1 MAGKTGL
8 LFLLLPSA
16 PASLLLNEAMV
27 GAIVNH
33 PLFGRGQVLELR
45 NAARSVV
52 VRFDNG
58 IRAVVESN
66 MLSTLQPAAGGA
78 STNPGVASAQ
88 PRARSGQSLTPR
100 PERVFTPAQTE
111 RLEARRTIE
120 ALRYGIVPTRR
131 IRELSVG
138 LEEERASLGRAFAEV
153 SEGGGEVRV
162 VLGEYGAGKSH
173 FFELAAQEALAQNFV
188 VATTSLDLR
197 EVPPNR
203 PQRIYH
209 ALMRSL
215 RYPHSTEIGL
225 APLLDRLIAQPN
237 YSTLQDDLRGTL
249 FASALHNYSLMR
261 EQPGEALDLLL
272 DWMSGEKV
280 FIKAVRDAAAI
291 KSKEFPL
298 PALSQMT
305 TAADQYCYLLNG
317 WSWLATQ
324 AGYAGLAVFIDES
337 EHYSLLTQRNKER
350 ADNFFK
356 ALIYTALGAR
366 GSINESDLQH
376 QHRAHSFRL
385 TERSHLLLLFAV
397 TPSANTFDYRRWL
410 NKDQVLALSKYLPSA
425 AINELM
431 ARLSALHR
439 QAYASTDDE
448 QFSDVA
454 QGLLECLD
462 SNLINL
468 RQVIRLAVEILDLC
482 YAHKDYTTTQAAA
495 ELRST
500 LLD

>member
-1 MAGKTGL
+1 
-8 LFLLLPSA
+8 
-16 PASLLLNEAMV
+16 MV

-33 PLFGRGQVLELR
+33 PLFGRGRVLELR
-45 NAARSVV
+45 NAARESV

-66 MLSTLQPAAGGA
+66 MLSTLQLAESDDSINA
-78 STNPGVASAQ
+78 
-88 PRARSGQSLTPR
+88 RARPAQSFARR
-100 PERVFTPAQTE
+100 PERVFTSEEAK
-111 RLEARRTIE
+111 RAEARRTVE
-120 ALRYGIVPTRR
+120 ALRYGVVPTKR

-138 LEEERASLGRAFAEV
+138 LEDERASLHSAFNEV
-153 SEGGGEVRV
+153 NETGGEVRV

-173 FFELAAQEALAQNFV
+173 FFELAAQEALERNFL
-188 VATTSLDLR
+188 VAMTSLDLR

-225 APLLDRLIAQPN
+225 VPLLERLIALPN
-237 YSTLQDDLRGTL
+237 YSTLQDSLRGTF

-261 EQPGEALDLLL
+261 ERPGETLDLLL

-280 FIKAVRDAAAI
+280 FIKSVRDALAI
-291 KSKEFPL
+291 KSKEFPI
-298 PALSQMT
+298 PSLSQMT

-317 WSWLATQ
+317 WGWLAAE
-324 AGYAGLAVFIDES
+324 AGYNGLAVFIDES
-337 EHYSLLTQRNKER
+337 EHYSLLNQRGRER

-356 ALIYTALGAR
+356 ALIHTALGER
-366 GSINESDLQH
+366 SRINESDLQH
-376 QHRAHSFRL
+376 QHRAHPFRL
-385 TERSHLLLLFAV
+385 TERSRLLLLFAV

-410 NKDQVLALSKYLPSA
+410 GDEQVLVLNKYLPPA
-425 AINELM
+425 ALDELM
-431 ARLSALHR
+431 ARLYVLHR
-439 QAYASTDDE
+439 QAYVYNNNE
-448 QFSDVA
+448 QYFAVA

-468 RQVIRLAVEILDLC
+468 RQVIRLAVEIFDLC
-482 YAHKDYTTTQAAA
+482 YAHEGYTATQAVA
-495 ELRST
+495 ELRNA
-500 LLD
+500 LLN

>member
-1 MAGKTGL
+1 
-8 LFLLLPSA
+8 
-16 PASLLLNEAMV
+16 
-27 GAIVNH
+27 
-33 PLFGRGQVLELR
+33 LELR

-58 IRAVVESN
+58 IRAVVESS
-66 MLSTLQPAAGGA
+66 MLSTLQPAESVAA
-78 STNPGVASAQ
+78 TST
-88 PRARSGQSLTPR
+88 RARPGQLFAPR
-100 PERVFTPAQTE
+100 PERVFTPAETE

-120 ALRYGIVPTRR
+120 ALRYGVVPARR

-138 LEEERASLGRAFAEV
+138 LEEERASLHCAFDGV
-153 SEGGGEVRV
+153 QKNGGEVRV
-162 VLGEYGAGKSH
+162 ILGEYGAGKSH

-215 RYPHSTEIGL
+215 RYPHSAETGL
-225 APLLDRLIAQPN
+225 TPLLERLIAQPN
-237 YSTLQDDLRGTL
+237 YSTLQDTLRGTF
-249 FASALHNYSLMR
+249 FASALHNYALMR
-261 EQPGEALDLLL
+261 ERPGEALDLLL

-280 FIKAVRDAAAI
+280 FIKSVRDAVAI

-317 WSWLATQ
+317 WGWLATE
-324 AGYAGLAVFIDES
+324 ASYAGLAVFIDES
-337 EHYSLLTQRNKER
+337 EHYSLLNQRGQER
-350 ADNFFK
+350 ADNIFK

-366 GSINESDLQH
+366 SRVNESDLQH

-410 NKDQVLALSKYLPSA
+410 DDEQVLALNKYLPPA
-425 AINELM
+425 ALDELL
-431 ARLSALHR
+431 ARLYGLHR
-439 QAYASTDDE
+439 QAYAYNNSE
-448 QFSDVA
+448 QFLAVA

-468 RQVIRLAVEILDLC
+468 RQVIRLAVEIFDLC
-482 YAHKDYTTTQAAA
+482 YAHKDYHATQAVA
-495 ELRST
+495 ELRRA
-500 LLD
+500 LLNG

>member
-1 MAGKTGL
+1 
-8 LFLLLPSA
+8 
-16 PASLLLNEAMV
+16 MV
-27 GAIVNH
+27 GDIVNH

-45 NAARSVV
+45 NAARSAV

-66 MLSTLQPAAGGA
+66 MLSTLRPAEGDD
-78 STNPGVASAQ
+78 STNH
-88 PRARSGQSLTPR
+88 RARPLQSPAQH
-100 PERVFTPAQTE
+100 PEKTFTPEETA
-111 RLEARRTIE
+111 RLDARRTVE
-120 ALRYGIVPTRR
+120 ALRYGVVPVKR

-138 LEEERASLGRAFAEV
+138 LEAERASLHRAFNEV
-153 SEGGGEVRV
+153 HEAGGAVRV

-173 FFELAAQEALAQNFV
+173 FFELAAQEALEQNFL
-188 VATTSLDLR
+188 VATASLDLR

-209 ALMRSL
+209 ALMRSV
-215 RYPHSTEIGL
+215 RYPHSTETGL
-225 APLLDRLIAQPN
+225 MPLLERLIAQPN
-237 YSTLQDDLRGTL
+237 YSTLQDSLRGTF

-261 EQPGEALDLLL
+261 DQPGEALDLLL

-291 KSKEFPL
+291 KSKEFPI
-298 PALSQMT
+298 PSLSQMT

-317 WSWLATQ
+317 WGWLARE
-324 AGYAGLAVFIDES
+324 AGYNGLAVFIDES
-337 EHYSLLTQRNKER
+337 EHYSLLNQRGQER

-366 GSINESDLQH
+366 RSRINESDLQH
-376 QHRAHSFRL
+376 QHRAHPFRL

-410 NKDQVLALSKYLPSA
+410 DEEQVLALNKYLPPA
-425 AINELM
+425 ALDELM
-431 ARLSALHR
+431 ARLYVLHR
-439 QAYASTDDE
+439 QAYAYDNSE
-448 QFSDVA
+448 QFLDVA

-468 RQVIRLAVEILDLC
+468 RQVIRLAVEIFDLC
-482 YAHKDYTTTQAAA
+482 HAHKDYTATQAVA
-495 ELRST
+495 ELRRA
-500 LLD
+500 LLNE

>member
-1 MAGKTGL
+1 
-8 LFLLLPSA
+8 
-16 PASLLLNEAMV
+16 MV

-45 NAARSVV
+45 NAARSAV

-58 IRAVVESN
+58 IRAVVQSN
-66 MLSTLQPAAGGA
+66 MLSTLQPAESAV
-78 STNPGVASAQ
+78 SDNHGV
-88 PRARSGQSLTPR
+88 RSGQFFASR
-100 PERVFTPAQTE
+100 PERVLTPETTE

-120 ALRYGIVPTRR
+120 ALRYGVVPINR

-138 LEEERASLGRAFAEV
+138 LEDERASLHRAFAGV
-153 SEGGGEVRV
+153 NDSGGEVRV
-162 VLGEYGAGKSH
+162 ILGEYGAGKSH

-209 ALMRSL
+209 SLMRSL
-215 RYPHSTEIGL
+215 RYPHSTDMGL
-225 APLLDRLIAQPN
+225 TPLLERLIKQPN
-237 YSTLQDDLRGTL
+237 YSTLQDTLRGTF

-261 EQPGEALDLLL
+261 EKPGEALDLLL

-280 FIKAVRDAAAI
+280 FIKSVRDAAAI

-317 WSWLATQ
+317 WGWLATQ

-337 EHYSLLTQRNKER
+337 EHYSLLTQRSQER

-366 GSINESDLQH
+366 GRIHEHDLQH

-385 TERSHLLLLFAV
+385 TERSHLLLLFAL
-397 TPSANTFDYRRWL
+397 TPSANTFDYHRWL
-410 NKDQVLALSKYLPSA
+410 DEEQVLTLRKHLPPA
-425 AINELM
+425 AIDKLM
-431 ARLSALHR
+431 ARLYATHCR
-439 QAYASTDDE
+439 AYAYNQTE
-448 QFSDVA
+448 QFLDVA
-454 QGLLECLD
+454 QSLLECMD
-462 SNLINL
+462 SDLINL
-468 RQVIRLAVEILDLC
+468 RQVIRLAVEIFDLC
-482 YAHKDYTTTQAAA
+482 YAHKDYHPAQVTA
-495 ELRST
+495 ELRSA
-500 LLD
+500 LL

>member
-1 MAGKTGL
+1 MSQSSWDEPRAENTEDL
-8 LFLLLPSA
+8 
-16 PASLLLNEAMV
+16 V
-27 GAIVNH
+27 GATVNH

-45 NAARSVV
+45 NAARSAV

-66 MLSTLQPAAGGA
+66 MLSTLQPAESTA
-78 STNPGVASAQ
+78 STNHRV
-88 PRARSGQSLTPR
+88 RSGQSFAAR
-100 PERVFTPAQTE
+100 PERVFTPEETA

-120 ALRYGIVPTRR
+120 ALRYGVVPAKR

-138 LEEERASLGRAFAEV
+138 LEEERASLHQAIKEV
-153 SEGGGEVRV
+153 NESGGEVRV
-162 VLGEYGAGKSH
+162 ILGEYGAGKSH
-173 FFELAAQEALAQNFV
+173 FFELAAQEALAQNFI

-215 RYPHSTEIGL
+215 RYPHLTETGL
-225 APLLDRLIAQPN
+225 VPLLERLIAQPN
-237 YSTLQDDLRGTL
+237 YSTLQDTLRGTF
-249 FASALHNYSLMR
+249 FASAMHNYALMR
-261 EQPGEALDLLL
+261 GRPGEALDLLL

-280 FIKAVRDAAAI
+280 FIKAVRDAVAI
-291 KSKEFPL
+291 KSKEFPV
-298 PALSQMT
+298 PSLSQMT

-317 WSWLATQ
+317 WGWLATQ
-324 AGYAGLAVFIDES
+324 AGYSGLAVFIDES
-337 EHYSLLTQRNKER
+337 EHYSLLNQRGQER

-356 ALIYTALGAR
+356 ALIYTALGPR
-366 GSINESDLQH
+366 GRINESDLQH
-376 QHRAHSFRL
+376 QSRAHSFRL

-410 NKDQVLALSKYLPSA
+410 GDEQVLALSKYLPPA
-425 AINELM
+425 ALNELM
-431 ARLSALHR
+431 ARLYVLHR
-439 QAYASTDDE
+439 HAYAYDKSE
-448 QFSDVA
+448 QFLDVA

-468 RQVIRLAVEILDLC
+468 RQVIRLAVEIFDLC
-482 YAHKDYTTTQAAA
+482 YAHKDYHTTQAVA
-495 ELRST
+495 ELRSA
-500 LLD
+500 LLNG

>member
-1 MAGKTGL
+1 MLQSSWDERKQENTEEL
-8 LFLLLPSA
+8 
-16 PASLLLNEAMV
+16 V

-45 NAARSVV
+45 NAARSAV

-58 IRAVVESN
+58 IRAVVQSN
-66 MLSTLQPAAGGA
+66 MLSTLQPAENAT
-78 STNPGVASAQ
+78 SINHHAQ
-88 PRARSGQSLTPR
+88 PNQLFARRS
-100 PERVFTPAQTE
+100 ERIFTPEEAK
-111 RLEARRTIE
+111 RVEARRTIE
-120 ALRYGIVPTRR
+120 ALRYGVVPTRR

-138 LEEERASLGRAFAEV
+138 LEEERASLHRAFSDVNET
-153 SEGGGEVRV
+153 GGAVRV
-162 VLGEYGAGKSH
+162 ILGEYGAGKSH
-173 FFELAAQEALAQNFV
+173 FFELAAQEALAQNFI

-215 RYPHSTEIGL
+215 RYPHSTETNL
-225 APLLDRLIAQPN
+225 TPLLERLIAQPN
-237 YSTLQDDLRGTL
+237 YSTLQDTLRGTF

-261 EQPGEALDLLL
+261 EKPGEALDVLL

-280 FIKAVRDAAAI
+280 FIKSVRDAVAI
-291 KSKEFPL
+291 KSKEFPI
-298 PALSQMT
+298 PSLSQVT

-317 WSWLATQ
+317 WGWLATE

-337 EHYSLLTQRNKER
+337 EHYSLLNQRGQER
-350 ADNFFK
+350 ANNFFK

-366 GSINESDLQH
+366 SRINESDLQH

-385 TERSHLLLLFAV
+385 TADSHLLLLFAV

-410 NKDQVLALSKYLPSA
+410 DEDQVLALNKYLPPTA
-425 AINELM
+425 LDELM
-431 ARLSALHR
+431 ARLYVLHR
-439 QAYASTDDE
+439 QAYAYNNSE
-448 QFSDVA
+448 QFLDVA

-468 RQVIRLAVEILDLC
+468 RQVIRLAVEIFDLC
-482 YAHKDYTTTQAAA
+482 YAHKDYHATQAVV
-495 ELRST
+495 ELRHA
-500 LLD
+500 LL

>member
-1 MAGKTGL
+1 
-8 LFLLLPSA
+8 
-16 PASLLLNEAMV
+16 MV

-45 NAARSVV
+45 NAARSAV

-58 IRAVVESN
+58 IRAVVQSN
-66 MLSTLQPAAGGA
+66 MLSTLQPAESA
-78 STNPGVASAQ
+78 ASANHGVR
-88 PRARSGQSLTPR
+88 PGQLFAPR
-100 PERVFTPAQTE
+100 PERVFTPETTE

-120 ALRYGIVPTRR
+120 ALRYGVVPVNR

-138 LEEERASLGRAFAEV
+138 LEDERASLHRAFAGVNE
-153 SEGGGEVRV
+153 SGGEVRV
-162 VLGEYGAGKSH
+162 ILGEYGAGKSH

-209 ALMRSL
+209 SLMRSL
-215 RYPHSTEIGL
+215 RYPHSTDTGL
-225 APLLDRLIAQPN
+225 TPLLERLITQPN
-237 YSTLQDDLRGTL
+237 YSTLQDTLRGTF

-261 EQPGEALDLLL
+261 EKPGEALDLLL

-280 FIKAVRDAAAI
+280 FIKSVRDAAAI

-298 PALSQMT
+298 PSLSQMT

-317 WSWLATQ
+317 WGWLATQ

-337 EHYSLLTQRNKER
+337 EHYSLLTQRSQER

-366 GSINESDLQH
+366 GRINENDLQH

-385 TERSHLLLLFAV
+385 TERSHLLLLFAL
-397 TPSANTFDYRRWL
+397 TPAANTFDYQRWL
-410 NKDQVLALSKYLPSA
+410 EEGQVLALNKHLPPA
-425 AINELM
+425 AIDELM
-431 ARLSALHR
+431 ARLYATHR
-439 QAYASTDDE
+439 RAYAYDQNE
-448 QFSDVA
+448 QFLDVA
-454 QGLLECLD
+454 QSLLECMD
-462 SNLINL
+462 SDLINL
-468 RQVIRLAVEILDLC
+468 RQVIRLAVEIFDLC
-482 YAHKDYTTTQAAA
+482 YAHKDYHPAQASA
-495 ELRST
+495 ELRGA
-500 LLD
+500 LL

>member
-1 MAGKTGL
+1 MI
-8 LFLLLPSA
+8 
-16 PASLLLNEAMV
+16 

-45 NAARSVV
+45 NAARSAV

-58 IRAVVESN
+58 LRAVVQSN
-66 MLSTLQPAAGGA
+66 MLSTLQPAESA
-78 STNPGVASAQ
+78 ASANRGVR
-88 PRARSGQSLTPR
+88 PGQLFAPR
-100 PERVFTPAQTE
+100 PERVFTPETAE

-120 ALRYGIVPTRR
+120 ALRYGVVPVNR

-138 LEEERASLGRAFAEV
+138 LEDECASLRRAFAEV
-153 SEGGGEVRV
+153 NESGGEVRV
-162 VLGEYGAGKSH
+162 ILGEYGAGKSH
-173 FFELAAQEALAQNFV
+173 FFELAAQEALEQNFV

-209 ALMRSL
+209 SLMRSL
-215 RYPHSTEIGL
+215 RYPHSTDTGL
-225 APLLDRLIAQPN
+225 TPLLERLITQPE
-237 YSTLQDDLRGTL
+237 YSTLQDTLRGTF

-261 EQPGEALDLLL
+261 EKPGEALDLLL

-280 FIKAVRDAAAI
+280 FIKSVRDAAAI

-298 PALSQMT
+298 PSLSQMT

-317 WSWLATQ
+317 WGWLATQ
-324 AGYAGLAVFIDES
+324 AGHAGLAVFIDES
-337 EHYSLLTQRNKER
+337 EHYSLLTQRSQER

-366 GSINESDLQH
+366 GRINEADLQH

-385 TERSHLLLLFAV
+385 TERSHLLLLFAL

-410 NKDQVLALSKYLPSA
+410 DEEQVLALNKYLPPA
-425 AINELM
+425 AIDELI
-431 ARLSALHR
+431 ARLYVTHR
-439 QAYASTDDE
+439 RAYAYNQSE
-448 QFSDVA
+448 QFLDVA
-454 QGLLECLD
+454 QGLLECMD

-468 RQVIRLAVEILDLC
+468 RQLIRLAIEIFDLC
-482 YAHKDYTTTQAAA
+482 YAHKDYHAAQAIA
-495 ELRST
+495 ELRSA
-500 LLD
+500 LL

>member
-1 MAGKTGL
+1 MIGD
-8 LFLLLPSA
+8 
-16 PASLLLNEAMV
+16 
-27 GAIVNH
+27 IVNH
-33 PLFGRGQVLELR
+33 PLFGRGRVLEIR
-45 NAARSVV
+45 NAARSAV

-66 MLSTLQPAAGGA
+66 MLSTLQPAGSA
-78 STNPGVASAQ
+78 ASASH
-88 PRARSGQSLTPR
+88 RAHSGQSFAPR
-100 PERVFTPAQTE
+100 PERVFTPAETE

-120 ALRYGIVPTRR
+120 ALRYGLVPTRR

-138 LEEERASLGRAFAEV
+138 LEAERASLERAFSEV
-153 SEGGGEVRV
+153 RQSGGEVRII
-162 VLGEYGAGKSH
+162 LGEYGAGKSH

-209 ALMRSL
+209 SLMRSL

-225 APLLDRLIAQPN
+225 APLLERLIAQPN
-237 YSTLQDDLRGTL
+237 YSTLQDTLRGTL

-261 EQPGEALDLLL
+261 EKPGEALDLVL

-280 FIKAVRDAAAI
+280 FIKSVRDAAAI

-298 PALSQMT
+298 PSLSQMT

-317 WSWLATQ
+317 WGWLATQ

-337 EHYSLLTQRNKER
+337 EHYSLLNQRSQER

-366 GSINESDLQH
+366 SRINESDLQH
-376 QHRAHSFRL
+376 QHRAHPFRL
-385 TERSHLLLLFAV
+385 TESSHLLLLFAV

-410 NKDQVLALSKYLPSA
+410 DEDQVLALNKYLPRA
-425 AINELM
+425 ALDELM
-431 ARLSALHR
+431 ARLHVLHR
-439 QAYASTDDE
+439 QAYAYNTSE
-448 QFSDVA
+448 QFLDVA

-468 RQVIRLAVEILDLC
+468 RQVIRLAIEIFDLC
-482 YAHKDYTTTQAAA
+482 YAHKDYAATQAIA
-495 ELRST
+495 ELRGA
-500 LLD
+500 LLNG

>member
-1 MAGKTGL
+1 MI
-8 LFLLLPSA
+8 
-16 PASLLLNEAMV
+16 

-45 NAARSVV
+45 NAARESV

-58 IRAVVESN
+58 IRTVVESN
-66 MLSTLQPAAGGA
+66 MLSTLQPAVSAV
-78 STNPGVASAQ
+78 STNHHAH
-88 PRARSGQSLTPR
+88 SGQSFAPR
-100 PERVFTPAQTE
+100 PERIFTPEETA

-138 LEEERASLGRAFAEV
+138 LDAERASLERAFSEV
-153 SEGGGEVRV
+153 QQSGGEVRII
-162 VLGEYGAGKSH
+162 LGEYGAGKSH

-209 ALMRSL
+209 SLMRSL
-215 RYPHSTEIGL
+215 RYPQSTEIGL
-225 APLLDRLIAQPN
+225 APLLERLIAQPN
-237 YSTLQDDLRGTL
+237 YSTLQDTLRGTF
-249 FASALHNYSLMR
+249 FASALHNYALMR
-261 EQPGEALDLLL
+261 ERPGEALDLLL

-280 FIKAVRDAAAI
+280 FIKSVRDAAAI

-298 PALSQMT
+298 PSLSQMT

-317 WSWLATQ
+317 WGWLATQ

-337 EHYSLLTQRNKER
+337 EHYSLLTQRSQER

-366 GSINESDLQH
+366 GRINESDLQH
-376 QHRAHSFRL
+376 QHRAHPFRL
-385 TERSHLLLLFAV
+385 TESSHLLLLFAV

-410 NKDQVLALSKYLPSA
+410 GEDQVLALNKYLPPA
-425 AINELM
+425 ALDELM
-431 ARLSALHR
+431 ARLHVLHR
-439 QAYASTDDE
+439 QAYAYQNSE
-448 QFSDVA
+448 QLLDVT

-468 RQVIRLAVEILDLC
+468 RQVIRLAIEIFDLC
-482 YAHKDYTTTQAAA
+482 YAHKDYHATQAAA
-495 ELRST
+495 ELRRA
-500 LLD
+500 LLN